1 MVKTLDQAISA
12 LMKDYENAIRKAVEY
27 ASNKA
32 VKDISVGAE
41 QQNTSVENVVV
52 KTTEL
57 EEMFNQLKDKSNE
70 QLIEADETL
79 KSSKL
84 GAEKVK
90 ELQEQNSITIKMMDD
105 SYKKIV
111 ELEKQSKRISQI
123 VVTINKIAFQ
133 TKLLAFNASIEAARA
148 GEEGKGFGVVAESIG
163 ELAQDSTVATENIE
177 KIIGD
182 LCRVISNTIDNIQG
196 IKENIDNQS
205 VAVEAVESTFTNF
218 ESMAKKTT
226 SDVKEM
232 SGMIESMYKTNH
244 SIVNATEDI
253 KEISNSITDITEQ
266 SVASIQQEFNG
277 IQAVVDKVD
286 ALSVAM
292 ENEMSK
298 FKF

>member
-1 MVKTLDQAISA
+1 MERIKFYSIDDLLV
-12 LMKDYENAIRKAVEY
+12 
-27 ASNKA
+27 
-32 VKDISVGAE
+32 
-41 QQNTSVENVVV
+41 
-52 KTTEL
+52 
-57 EEMFNQLKDKSNE
+57 
-70 QLIEADETL
+70 AD
-79 KSSKL
+79 
-84 GAEKVK
+84 
-90 ELQEQNSITIKMMDD
+90 N
-105 SYKKIV
+105 
-111 ELEKQSKRISQI
+111 
-123 VVTINKIAFQ
+123 
-133 TKLLAFNASIEAARA
+133 LLR
-148 GEEGKGFGVVAESIG
+148 
-163 ELAQDSTVATENIE
+163 
-177 KIIGD
+177 
-182 LCRVISNTIDNIQG
+182 